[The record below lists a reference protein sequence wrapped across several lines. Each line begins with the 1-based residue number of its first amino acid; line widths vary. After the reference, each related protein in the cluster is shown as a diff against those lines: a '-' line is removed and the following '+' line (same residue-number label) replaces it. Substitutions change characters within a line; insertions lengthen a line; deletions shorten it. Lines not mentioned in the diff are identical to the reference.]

1 MLSATNAQTD
11 LALDPNSLNRL
22 RSLSQRDEGSAL
34 EQAAKQFEA
43 LFIHMLLK
51 GSRDAS
57 LGDPL
62 FGSDRMDFYNDMF
75 DQQLALT
82 MAQTGQ
88 TGIGD
93 MLVKQLQGT
102 VGSQASGDKALQDG
116 AEASVTPLRRFLG
129 APKPIQLPKN
139 SAGETQTG
147 AGGAARVDEKV
158 VFESPSDF
166 IEKLR
171 PHAEEAAAKLGVNPQ
186 VLLAQAAL
194 ETGWG
199 KYVSRDSQGKS
210 SFNLFNIKADPE
222 WAGKTL
228 GMNTLEFVNGG
239 FVKENATFRAY
250 DGFAD
255 SFEDYVDFLKSNPRY
270 GDAIAQANSDIAFT
284 KALQGAGY
292 ATDPDYASKITRV
305 LHSTAMAEAF
315 GKLKFSRSS
324 PLNDRDG

>member
-1 MLSATNAQTD
+1 MLPSSNAQTD
-11 LALDPNSLNRL
+11 LALDLNSLNRL
-22 RSLSQRDEGSAL
+22 RSMSQRDQGGAL

-43 LFIHMLLK
+43 LFIHMMLK
-51 GSRDAS
+51 GARDAS

-62 FGSDRMDFYNDMF
+62 FGSNRMDFYNDMF
-75 DQQLALT
+75 DQQLSLT
-82 MAQTGQ
+82 MAQSGQ

-102 VGSQASGDKALQDG
+102 VGSQAGGDKTAQDAG
-116 AEASVTPLRRFLG
+116 VQESAKPFRRFLG

-139 SAGETQTG
+139 AAGETQSGSRT
-147 AGGAARVDEKV
+147 EKADDNL

-171 PHAEEAAAKLGVNPQ
+171 PHAEAAAAKLGVNPQ

-210 SFNLFNIKADPE
+210 SFNLFNIKAGSD

-228 GMNTLEFVNGG
+228 GMNTLEYINGG

-255 SFEDYVDFLKSNPRY
+255 SFQDYVDFLKSNPRY
-270 GDAIAQANSDIAFT
+270 GDVIAQANGDIAFA

-292 ATDPDYASKITRV
+292 ATDPDYAGKITRV

-315 GKLKFSRSS
+315 GKLKFSKAA
-324 PLNDRDG
+324 PLNNRDG